1 MSETWLYIY
10 RNDELR
16 QVYVGIG
23 SSAARIW
30 DKARNDDALQLLEH
44 PATGVFVTSE
54 RFPDRQS
61 AERAE
66 SAAIFAA
73 AAAGAKV
80 FGDREDLKSLTNI
93 AKVQSSKHIV
103 PDVFRRSGEVS
114 YLGLTKTAIVTIS
127 LDSIDDDDP
136 DGDRR
141 PALHAGRSQ
150 EDFRLRSTRYHPLG
164 AADAR
169 RRENRLPDGTLPR
182 DVTRLIARQVQTGVI
197 LGAWDLHDDQWKK
210 DSTGSKW
217 IFITLKEASAET
229 GEMRGKLLDMNGE
242 PAGRN
247 LYWSK
252 DIRDSIRQ

>member
-10 RNDELR
+10 RNDELG

-23 SSAARIW
+23 SSSARIW

-44 PATGVFVTSE
+44 PATKVFVTSE
-54 RFPDRQS
+54 PFHDRQS

-73 AAAGAKV
+73 VAAGAAVSVDGK
-80 FGDREDLKSLTNI
+80 DLRSLVNI
-93 AKVQSSKHIV
+93 SKLQSSKHIV
-103 PDVFRRSGEVS
+103 PAVFRRPGKVS
-114 YLGLTKTAIVTIS
+114 YLDLTKTAIVTIS

-141 PALHAGRSQ
+141 PALHGDKPLEEFHR
-150 EDFRLRSTRYHPLG
+150 RSTRYHPLG

-169 RRENRLPDGTLPR
+169 RRENPLPDGTLPR

-197 LGAWDLHDDQWKK
+197 LGAWDLHEDQWKK

-229 GEMRGKLLDMNGE
+229 EEMRGKLLDMNGE